1 MLQQNQKS
9 KKTKIV
15 LKAPTQERS
24 RQTVTT
30 ILDACSRLLLTEGF
44 YNITT
49 DKIAKEAGVSI
60 GSLYQF
66 FGNKESVVLA
76 VIKQMHQQD
85 RQLASERMANVAHLN
100 AEERIRAL
108 IRLGFDVLKA
118 NAELRSRL
126 LTVQYYLADS
136 NYIREQTQ
144 FFEDL
149 AKTALADMPG
159 RNLEKVSFV
168 FINSF
173 IGMMNSFSINH
184 PDFDKDEA
192 LLKEIETLF
201 LKYLDVPLNP

>member
-24 RQTVTT
+24 RHTVTT

-85 RQLASERMANVAHLN
+85 RQLAAERMANVAHLN
-100 AEERIRAL
+100 AEERVRAL

-149 AKTALADMPG
+149 AKTALAEMPG

-201 LKYLDVPLNP
+201 LKYLDVPLNK

>member
-1 MLQQNQKS
+1 MLQENQKT

-15 LKAPTQERS
+15 LKALTQERS

-76 VIKQMHQQD
+76 VIKQMHEQD
-85 RQLASERMANVAHLN
+85 RQMASERMPTIMGLPPEQRV
-100 AEERIRAL
+100 RSM

-118 NAELRSRL
+118 NAELRSKL
-126 LTVQYYLADS
+126 LTVQYYLADA
-136 NYIREQTQ
+136 NYLKEQTK

-149 AKTALADMPG
+149 AKSALPGIAG
-159 RNLEKVSFV
+159 RNSEKISFV
-168 FINSF
+168 FINTF
-173 IGMMNSFSINH
+173 IGMMNSFAINH
-184 PDFDKDEA
+184 PDFDKDQE

-201 LKYLDVPLNP
+201 LKYLDVVA

>member
-1 MLQQNQKS
+1 MLQQNQKT

-15 LKAPTQERS
+15 LKTPTQERS

-76 VIKQMHQQD
+76 VIKQMHEQD
-85 RQLASERMANVAHLN
+85 RQLAADRMPSILGLSPDQRV
-100 AEERIRAL
+100 RAM

-118 NAELRSRL
+118 NAELRSKL

-136 NYIREQTQ
+136 NYLREQTQ
-144 FFEDL
+144 YFEDM
-149 AKTALADMPG
+149 AKSALPALPG
-159 RNLEKVSFV
+159 RNAEKISFV
-168 FINSF
+168 FINTF
-173 IGMMNSFSINH
+173 IGMMNSFAINH
-184 PDFDKDEA
+184 PEFDKDEA
-192 LLKEIETLF
+192 LLNEIETLF
-201 LKYLDVPLNP
+201 LKYLDVTP

>member
-85 RQLASERMANVAHLN
+85 RQLAAERMANVAHLN
-100 AEERIRAL
+100 AEERVRAL

-149 AKTALADMPG
+149 AKTALAEMPG

-184 PDFDKDEA
+184 PNFDKDEA

>member
-85 RQLASERMANVAHLN
+85 RQLAAERMANVAHLN
-100 AEERIRAL
+100 AEERVRAL

-149 AKTALADMPG
+149 AKTALAEMPG